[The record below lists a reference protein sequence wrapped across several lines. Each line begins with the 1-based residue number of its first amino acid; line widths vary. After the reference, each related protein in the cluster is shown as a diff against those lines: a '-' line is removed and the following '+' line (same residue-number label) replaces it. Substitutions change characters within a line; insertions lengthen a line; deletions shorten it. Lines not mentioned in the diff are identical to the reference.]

1 MTTGQVSTTTDG
13 IITGPLRRSVN
24 GSHDAKGSIHD
35 DATTDR
41 KAVQA
46 YATAPPVNA
55 TDGEVD
61 VCGRR

>member
-35 DATTDR
+35 DAT
-41 KAVQA
+41 
-46 YATAPPVNA
+46 APPVNA
-55 TDGEVD
+55 TDGQVD